1 MGMKKILFTLLL
13 LCISCGL
20 MGAEWGPMYDYVN
33 SAPDSSVGE
42 KYLLKKI
49 LRGQEIKIA
58 LAIEDE
64 TTGKRKEIERL
75 IENSYN
81 AWFKVAV
88 KEIRKHNRER
98 EFADIMPVLKK
109 EVKISF
115 VNIPYS
121 AEDSLSENPSSY
133 DVTVFF
139 LATGDHMRQI
149 WGSDN
154 VAALYNNLLR
164 IMWLCATEVRKGD
177 SFERMVIHEIGHSLG
192 FADRYQYTY
201 NHDESYG
208 SERTRDSVM
217 NEAQNVTCDDADG
230 MINLID
236 LTNGTIRGGEKGWKS
251 LCSST
256 EWYVKGK
263 TVFRGD
269 YKFFSEENQKYWILE
284 NNESA
289 EQKVEVYPLAQ
300 NGLFPSDPAKNK
312 VLRQSKD
319 GRILLAQGSRGELI
333 YHAYFY
339 NEVAK
344 MAVLN
349 NEVVYVQRDTVDGY
363 ARARWLTMGTN
374 GNVIFFKGVLADTAK
389 NTVLQ
394 KDYHRLYDT
403 IYNEEKFVHQ
413 KVFKTQIGFLNGKKE
428 VKSWEEKKNI
438 KIEDPSLSDPIHRAS
453 MAAQNTQW
461 CHGFVADNPKNNV
474 ALCTLF
480 IL

>member
-1 MGMKKILFTLLL
+1 MKKILFTLLL

-263 TVFRGD
+263 TVFRG
-269 YKFFSEENQKYWILE
+269 
-284 NNESA
+284 
-289 EQKVEVYPLAQ
+289 
-300 NGLFPSDPAKNK
+300 
-312 VLRQSKD
+312 
-319 GRILLAQGSRGELI
+319 
-333 YHAYFY
+333 
-339 NEVAK
+339 
-344 MAVLN
+344 
-349 NEVVYVQRDTVDGY
+349 
-363 ARARWLTMGTN
+363 
-374 GNVIFFKGVLADTAK
+374 
-389 NTVLQ
+389 
-394 KDYHRLYDT
+394 
-403 IYNEEKFVHQ
+403 
-413 KVFKTQIGFLNGKKE
+413 
-428 VKSWEEKKNI
+428 
-438 KIEDPSLSDPIHRAS
+438 
-453 MAAQNTQW
+453 
-461 CHGFVADNPKNNV
+461 
-474 ALCTLF
+474 
-480 IL
+480 